1 MADVTH
7 EESITE
13 EFSLFKTAT
22 STERAWM
29 LQAHHTT
36 IEVGVTDNA
45 TAPTAANVHYKIP
58 PGLPPMLVKVKVGD
72 RVWTR
77 KFRGKGD
84 AVSQRFVWMPE
95 A

>member
-1 MADVTH
+1 MAD
-7 EESITE
+7 ITTE
-13 EFSLFKTAT
+13 VEVNAEFTLFKTAT

-29 LQAHHTT
+29 MQAHNTT

-58 PGLPPMLVKVKVGD
+58 PGLPPMLVKVKVND
-72 RVWTR
+72 RVWIR

-84 AVSQRFVWMPE
+84 AVSQRVVVMPE